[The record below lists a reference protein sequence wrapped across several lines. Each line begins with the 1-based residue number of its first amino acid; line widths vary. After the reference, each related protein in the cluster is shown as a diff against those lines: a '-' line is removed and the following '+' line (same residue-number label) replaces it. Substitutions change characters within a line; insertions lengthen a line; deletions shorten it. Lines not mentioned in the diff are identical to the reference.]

1 MTITIPDVS
10 VATSL
15 TDGLAVW
22 FIVIACIAA
31 ISLIVGY
38 ASESFVVLATFAIS
52 SIATILLTIGVVVS
66 GISDTS
72 NLKEARTEAIESALD
87 GRIISGEVVDD
98 GILLVET
105 AEGIQRI
112 SFNVEDDADLIL
124 LTPLSVG
131 DGNGIGVGVEDE

>member
-15 TDGLAVW
+15 TDVLAVW
-22 FIVIACIAA
+22 FIVFACIAI

-38 ASESFVVLATFAIS
+38 ASDSFVVLATFAITS
-52 SIATILLTIGVVVS
+52 FVTILLTIGVVVS

-72 NLKEARTEAIESALD
+72 NLKEARTESIESALD
-87 GRIISGEVVDD
+87 GRIISGGVVKD
-98 GILLVET
+98 GILLVEN

-131 DGNGIGVGVEDE
+131 DGVEDE